1 MSANSRRMSTKAFAW
16 AAVLVALL
24 LAGAV
29 SYYAPSSPDGLN
41 KVAQDQGFDTQ
52 ERESAASESP
62 LADYSTEQVK
72 NDRLS
77 GAVAGVLGVGVVL
90 VLAGGLAMV
99 LRRRSDSS
107 QAEDPSTPVGRT
119 PEGR

>member
-1 MSANSRRMSTKAFAW
+1 MSTKAFAW

-29 SYYAPSSPDGLN
+29 SYYASSSPDGLN
-41 KVAQDQGFDTQ
+41 KVAQDQGFSAQ

-62 LADYSTEQVK
+62 LADYSTEQVE

-77 GAVAGVLGVGVVL
+77 GAVAGVVGVGVVL

-107 QAEDPSTPVGRT
+107 QAEGPSEPVGRT

>member
-1 MSANSRRMSTKAFAW
+1 VSANQRRISTKTFAW
-16 AAVLVALL
+16 AAILVALL

-29 SYYAPSSPDGLN
+29 SYYASSSPDGLN
-41 KVAQDQGFDTQ
+41 KVAQEQGFNTQ
-52 ERESAASESP
+52 ERESAASDSP
-62 LADYSTEQVK
+62 LAGYSTEQVE

-90 VLAGGLAMV
+90 VLAGGLALV

-107 QAEDPSTPVGRT
+107 QTEDPSAPVGRT